1 MWRRAALIVAVAV
14 CCQLPRCCG
23 FLQVTFAPRFQRS
36 GLVPRVPEGLLQ
48 PAAFRPA
55 AAGILRH
62 GASVPPWKR
71 AAARMA
77 RGDGVLA
84 HAALDDA
91 EQKVGTPGGK
101 QRRGPSRE
109 EVEAAVHAAL
119 TADPCATVKMTH
131 KAALEALSAAAGGKR
146 VFVPEWR
153 TRKLRRRVL
162 AARGCEPAAD
172 AAAPGPTHAVNHSLG
187 GGIEQAPSAS
197 EGSEMPGPASAPAK
211 SADANSTTAPMLVR
225 PVGRDVLMD
234 KVEFYRERL
243 LHALRLE
250 EAAQEHQVMA
260 RLRKCTDEELESQGV
275 AVLGLS
281 AQPSGELFGDKVLE
295 LTTTLTSGHWRRGE
309 DWVFRR
315 MAVGDMVLVTRGAA
329 SPLARRAGD
338 SVQGIVVEKGSGF
351 LQVALPRWPQ
361 GVWQARRD
369 RAGGP
374 EFRVDAFFSS
384 LPFERMKDALRAAR
398 VTAEDPA
405 PGSPAVATVG
415 GGGGGGG
422 RALALAAMPHIGMS
436 RDLQRVIYDSPVPP
450 HTARVDPR
458 SHTPAAKAVSPSAAP
473 AAEGGDRRGRGG
485 EGGGAWLDAA
495 AAAVLEEGGEAG
507 WTAAAPEGLPGQHG
521 CGDVAAVA
529 GEAAVECVEDVAKRR
544 RLTESQRGAILHAV
558 RSTVSVIQGTCV
570 CACVCACLYGC
581 MHACMHARTHVCM

>member
-1 MWRRAALIVAVAV
+1 MWRRAALISAVAV
-14 CCQLPRCCG
+14 CCHLPSCCG
-23 FLQVTFAPRFQRS
+23 FLLQVTFAPRRQRF
-36 GLVPRVPEGLLQ
+36 GLVPRVPEALLQ
-48 PAAFRPA
+48 PAAFRPVSE
-55 AAGILRH
+55 GILQN
-62 GASVPPWKR
+62 GASVHPWKR
-71 AAARMA
+71 AVVRMA
-77 RGDGVLA
+77 RGDDDLA

-91 EQKVGTPGGK
+91 EQKVGTPEGK
-101 QRRGPSRE
+101 QRKGPSRG

-119 TADPCATVKMTH
+119 EADPCATAKMTH
-131 KAALEALSAAAGGKR
+131 KAVSEALSVSAGGKR

-153 TRKLRRRVL
+153 TRKLRRKVL

-172 AAAPGPTHAVNHSLG
+172 AAAPGPTDAANHSLG
-187 GGIEQAPSAS
+187 GGIAQAPSAS
-197 EGSEMPGPASAPAK
+197 EAPGP
-211 SADANSTTAPMLVR
+211 DATFTTAPMLVR

-234 KVEFYRERL
+234 KVEVYRERL

-250 EAAQEHQVMA
+250 EAAQEDQVMA
-260 RLRKCTDEELESQGV
+260 RLRRCTDEELESQGV

-384 LPFERMKDALRAAR
+384 LPFERMKAALRAAR

-405 PGSPAVATVG
+405 PSSPAGAAVGVG
-415 GGGGGGG
+415 GGGGA
-422 RALALAAMPHIGMS
+422 RALAPAPMPHMGMS

-450 HTARVDPR
+450 HTARVVPR
-458 SHTPAAKAVSPSAAP
+458 SHTPAAQAVSPSAAP
-473 AAEGGDRRGRGG
+473 AAAAGGGDGGR
-485 EGGGAWLDAA
+485 
-495 AAAVLEEGGEAG
+495 AG
-507 WTAAAPEGLPGQHG
+507 G
-521 CGDVAAVA
+521 CGRRDVA
-529 GEAAVECVEDVAKRR
+529 
-544 RLTESQRGAILHAV
+544 
-558 RSTVSVIQGTCV
+558 
-570 CACVCACLYGC
+570 
-581 MHACMHARTHVCM
+581 